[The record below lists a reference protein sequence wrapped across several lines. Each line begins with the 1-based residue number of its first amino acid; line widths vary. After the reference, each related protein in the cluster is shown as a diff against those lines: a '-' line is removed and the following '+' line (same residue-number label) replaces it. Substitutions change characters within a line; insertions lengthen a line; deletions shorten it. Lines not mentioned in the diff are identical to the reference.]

1 MTYRQNAKLG
11 QNDKLANRFRK
22 FLLGVAVPCAMVLTS
37 TAFATGFYFQGGFGL
52 VSSLIAGIT
61 LFLVMICAQAAY
73 LSSHRAAQ
81 AVVRLGELEA
91 TVHGGL
97 VQEGSDGRLEEM
109 SEKVGRIDGMAA
121 RMDRIDGMSE
131 RMDRFDGMAERMDKI
146 DAMSDRIDHL
156 NHQIARVRPERSDL
170 DSGKLNRISAEVDR
184 LDTRFEALR
193 SQVQIESRER
203 YEELSAEM
211 QMLET
216 LVKQMAE
223 TIASSQQAA
232 LAGPSTP
239 ELPAPELPAP
249 ELAEV
254 SELAEVPELDGAP
267 DLEEQ
272 EFLQD
277 QDAEEPDGGAQRE
290 EDPQAAAAMQT
301 HASEAG
307 NENKATLEPL
317 LDEIPLIN
325 ELRQSIESN
334 RIELYLQPI
343 MTLPQ
348 RRVRYYEAFTRLRN
362 ESGSLL
368 MPGDYISLAESAG
381 IMSVIDNVMLYR
393 SVQVLRRLEQRS
405 GARGVFCNIS
415 AHSLLDPEF
424 FPEFLSFMEQ
434 NQALSESMY
443 FEFTQSMLN
452 HAGHVERES
461 LAALSDL
468 GFQLSLDQVT
478 NLDLDFQALQTCG
491 FRFLKLDAD
500 ILIDGMNKVN
510 AQIHAADI
518 RSYLERYGIKLII
531 SKIEDERSLA
541 GVLNYNIKLGQGFLF
556 SEPRPVRP
564 EVFGDAGDAE
574 AAA

>member
-1 MTYRQNAKLG
+1 MTYRQNAKLR
-11 QNDKLANRFRK
+11 QNNKLANRFRK
-22 FLLGVAVPCAMVLTS
+22 VLLGVAVPCAMVLTA
-37 TAFATGFYFQGGFGL
+37 TAFATGIYFQGGFGL

-61 LFLVMICAQAAY
+61 LFLVMICTQAAY
-73 LSSHRAAQ
+73 ISSQRAAQ

-109 SEKVGRIDGMAA
+109 SEKVGQ
-121 RMDRIDGMSE
+121 IDGMSA

-146 DAMSDRIDHL
+146 NAMSDRIDHL

-232 LAGPSTP
+232 LAGPSMQ

-254 SELAEVPELDGAP
+254 SELAGAP

-277 QDAEEPDGGAQRE
+277 QHAEEPDGGARRE

-307 NENKATLEPL
+307 NQNKATLEPL
-317 LDEIPLIN
+317 LEEIPLIN

-348 RRVRYYEAFTRLRN
+348 RRVRYYEAFTRLRD

-478 NLDLDFQALQTCG
+478 NLDLDFQALQACG

-500 ILIDGMNKVN
+500 ILIDGMKQVN

-541 GVLNYNIKLGQGFLF
+541 SVLNYNIKLGQGFLF

-564 EVFGDAGDAE
+564 EVFGDPGDAE

>member
-1 MTYRQNAKLG
+1 M
-11 QNDKLANRFRK
+11 ANRFQRV
-22 FLLGVAVPCAMVLTS
+22 LLGVAVPCAMVLTA
-37 TAFATGFYFQGGFGL
+37 TAFATGIYFQGGFGL

-61 LFLVMICAQAAY
+61 LFLVMICTQAAY
-73 LSSHRAAQ
+73 ISSQRAAQ

-97 VQEGSDGRLEEM
+97 VQEDSDGRLEEM
-109 SEKVGRIDGMAA
+109 SEKVGQIDGMAA
-121 RMDRIDGMSE
+121 

-146 DAMSDRIDHL
+146 NAMSDRIDHL

-232 LAGPSTP
+232 LAGPSMQELPAPELPAP

-254 SELAEVPELDGAP
+254 SELAGAP

-277 QDAEEPDGGAQRE
+277 QPAEEPDGGARRE

-307 NENKATLEPL
+307 NQKKATLEPL
-317 LDEIPLIN
+317 IDEIPLIN

-348 RRVRYYEAFTRLRN
+348 RRVRYYEAFTRLRD

-468 GFQLSLDQVT
+468 GFQLSLDQIT
-478 NLDLDFQALQTCG
+478 NLDLDFQALQACG

-500 ILIDGMNKVN
+500 ILIDGMKQVN

-541 GVLNYNIKLGQGFLF
+541 SVLNYNIKLGQGFLF

-564 EVFGDAGDAE
+564 EVFVDSGDAE

>member
-1 MTYRQNAKLG
+1 MTHLQNA
-11 QNDKLANRFRK
+11 KLANRFRK
-22 FLLGVAVPCAMVLTS
+22 ALLGIVVPCAMVLTA
-37 TAFATGFYFQGGFGL
+37 TAFATGFYIQGGFGL

-73 LSSHRAAQ
+73 ISSQRAAQ

-97 VQEGSDGRLEEM
+97 VQEGSDERLEEM
-109 SEKVGRIDGMAA
+109 SEKFGQIDGMA
-121 RMDRIDGMSE
+121 E
-131 RMDRFDGMAERMDKI
+131 RMDAIDGMAERMDKI

-156 NHQIARVRPERSDL
+156 NHQIARVRPERSDI

-203 YEELSAEM
+203 YEELSAEV

-216 LVKQMAE
+216 LIKQMAE
-223 TIASSQQAA
+223 NIANSQQAA
-232 LAGPSTP
+232 LAGPSMQ
-239 ELPAPELPAP
+239 ELPAP

-254 SELAEVPELDGAP
+254 PEMAEASGM
-267 DLEEQ
+267 EEQ
-272 EFLQD
+272 EFSQD
-277 QDAEEPDGGAQRE
+277 QDAGETEGELQVAVAEHAR
-290 EDPQAAAAMQT
+290 
-301 HASEAG
+301 ASES
-307 NENKATLEPL
+307 EKDNKATLEPL
-317 LDEIPLIN
+317 LDELPLIN

-348 RRVRYYEAFTRLRN
+348 RRVRYYEAFTRLRD
-362 ESGSLL
+362 ESGGLL
-368 MPGDYISLAESAG
+368 MPRDYISLAESAG

-393 SVQVLRRLEQRS
+393 SVQVLRRLERRNV
-405 GARGVFCNIS
+405 ARGVFCNIS

-424 FPEFLSFMEQ
+424 FPEFISFMEQ
-434 NQALSESMY
+434 NQTLSENMY
-443 FEFTQSMLN
+443 FEFTQSMMD

-461 LAALSDL
+461 LAALSSL

-478 NLDLDFQALQTCG
+478 NLDLDFQALQDCG

-500 ILIDGMNKVN
+500 ILINGMNRVN

-518 RSYLERYGIKLII
+518 RSYLERFGIKLII
-531 SKIEDERSLA
+531 SKIEDESTLA
-541 GVLNYNIKLGQGFLF
+541 SVLNYNIKLGQGFLF

-564 EVFGDAGDAE
+564 EVFGDADDDDAE

>member
-22 FLLGVAVPCAMVLTS
+22 VLLGVVVPCAMVLTS

-73 LSSHRAAQ
+73 ISSQRAAQ

-109 SEKVGRIDGMAA
+109 SEKVGQIDGMAA

-131 RMDRFDGMAERMDKI
+131 RMDRFDGMSERMDKI

-170 DSGKLNRISAEVDR
+170 DPGKLNRISAEVDR

-232 LAGPSTP
+232 LAGPSTQ

-254 SELAEVPELDGAP
+254 PELAGAP

-277 QDAEEPDGGAQRE
+277 QHAEAPDGGAQRE
-290 EDPQAAAAMQT
+290 DDPQTAATVQT

-307 NENKATLEPL
+307 NETKATLEPL

-434 NQALSESMY
+434 NQTLSESMY

-478 NLDLDFQALQTCG
+478 NLDLDFQALQAFG

-500 ILIDGMNKVN
+500 ILLDGMKQVN

-531 SKIEDERSLA
+531 SKIEDERTLA